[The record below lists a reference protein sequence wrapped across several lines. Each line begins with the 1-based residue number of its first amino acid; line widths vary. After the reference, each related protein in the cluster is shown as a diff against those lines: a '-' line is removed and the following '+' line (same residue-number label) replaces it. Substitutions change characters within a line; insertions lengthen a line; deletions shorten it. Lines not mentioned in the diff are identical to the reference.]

1 MVPRSLLEGWGVQ
14 VGTKTLKVGGLG
26 GHFGCKLGVLG
37 MLTRTWRG
45 LGTYCLQVGECGG
58 HLGCKMV
65 DLRAILAPSWRVL
78 VPSWLQV
85 GPSWLQVGGSWDHF
99 CSNLGGLGSKLGH
112 LGSKLWVQL
121 ALQWHFAKLA
131 KNIEKSM
138 IFIVFS
144 MFFARLGSPS
154 WQQNPQSWKS

>member
-1 MVPRSLLEGWGVQ
+1 MLAPSWGSGVQ
-14 VGTKTLKVGGLG
+14 SWLQVGGSCGQLG
-26 GHFGCKLGVLG
+26 SKLGVLKPF
-37 MLTRTWRG
+37 WP
-45 LGTYCLQVGECGG
+45 QVG
-58 HLGCKMV
+58 
-65 DLRAILAPSWRVL
+65 
-78 VPSWLQV
+78 PSWLQV
-85 GPSWLQVGGSWDHF
+85 EPSWLQVGGSWDHF
-99 CSNLGGLGSKLGH
+99 CSNLGGLGSKVNH

-154 WQQNPQSWKS
+154 WQQNPQSWRS